1 MVLMR
6 CYTLLM
12 CVLPQVVSQSMFYG
26 EEKQI
31 QRISV
36 MLRDLDLPYVKMTS
50 NSMISLQPQLSSLN
64 HIMVSSVAFRCGESD
79 LCPVV

>member
-1 MVLMR
+1 
-6 CYTLLM
+6 M

-31 QRISV
+31 QKISV
-36 MLRDLDLPYVKMTS
+36 MLRDLGLPYAKMTS

-64 HIMVSSVAFRCGESD
+64 HIMVSSVAVGCGRSD
-79 LCPVV
+79 LL